1 MGFITRYGSFWGM
14 IPQTSG
20 RVIWVAPS
28 ATYTVEGRSYSA
40 SDNNDGLSPER
51 AVRTID
57 YAIGLTAANV
67 GDVIVLLPGAHTQSS
82 GTVTVDVDGITITGI
97 PQSAGMP
104 GLRGNGGS
112 KRNAARLTNTATA
125 GIIFT
130 VTAADFELAW
140 VDLSPA
146 AAGGRGVS
154 LSTAADRFYM
164 HDCTIQMP
172 AAVSVTTYGVFHNV
186 DVTGGNEDLLVRN
199 VTVVNGTGTTGANGG
214 AVVAAGTAYNWTIE
228 FCSFEHKGTGAWAA
242 AILSS
247 NASSAGLFVRDC
259 DFLTSSNATSVITSC
274 INSTAQT
281 IDGSTQVLRCYA
293 PGVELVTGTASP
305 DIILA
310 ESYTCSAAGG
320 ALATAGG

>member
-20 RVIWVAPS
+20 RVIWVAPADS
-28 ATYTVEGRSYSA
+28 YTVEGRTYSA

-57 YAIGLTAANV
+57 YSIGLTSANV
-67 GDVIVLLPGAHTQSS
+67 GDVIVLLPGSHTQSS
-82 GTVTVDVDGITITGI
+82 GTVTVDVAGITITGI
-97 PQSAGMP
+97 PQSAMALGV
-104 GLRGNGGS
+104 RGNSGS
-112 KRNAARLTNTATA
+112 KRNATRLANTATA

-130 VTAADFELAW
+130 VTAADVELAW
-140 VDLSPA
+140 LDFSPA
-146 AAGGRGVS
+146 AAGGRGIS
-154 LSTAADRFYM
+154 ASGAADRLYV
-164 HDCTIQMP
+164 HDCTFQFA
-172 AAVSVTTYGVFHNV
+172 AAVSVTTYGIIH
-186 DVTGGNEDLLVRN
+186 DVGDGSPQEDVLIRN
-199 VTVVNGTGTTGANGG
+199 CTFVNGAGTTGANGQG
-214 AVVAAGTAYNWTIE
+214 VAAAGTAYNWTIE

-259 DFLTSSNATSVITSC
+259 DFMTSSNGTSVITSC
-274 INSTAQT
+274 INTTAQT

-293 PGVELVTGTASP
+293 PGVELVTGTASL

-310 ESYTCSAAGG
+310 ESYTQSAAGG